1 MQRNPIDQFLK
12 DPDNKAKLFIW
23 LTRSMI
29 IVTFMI
35 TIGTITLFYTYWDL
49 LASLFTV
56 WLDNSTFSY
65 NLSKPLSLSM
75 IVSNGSSF
83 CVIESQ
89 MKAYHKCC

>member
-35 TIGTITLFYTYWDL
+35 TIGTIIFILYLIREL
-49 LASLFTV
+49 LASLFI
-56 WLDNSTFSY
+56 
-65 NLSKPLSLSM
+65 SL
-75 IVSNGSSF
+75 
-83 CVIESQ
+83 
-89 MKAYHKCC
+89 AR

>member
-35 TIGTITLFYTYWDL
+35 TIGTIIFILYL
-49 LASLFTV
+49 LGFISSLI
-56 WLDNSTFSY
+56 Y
-65 NLSKPLSLSM
+65 SL
-75 IVSNGSSF
+75 
-83 CVIESQ
+83 
-89 MKAYHKCC
+89 AR

>member
-35 TIGTITLFYTYWDL
+35 TIGTIIFIFYL
-49 LASLFTV
+49 L
-56 WLDNSTFSY
+56 
-65 NLSKPLSLSM
+65 
-75 IVSNGSSF
+75 G
-83 CVIESQ
+83 VIS
-89 MKAYHKCC
+89 